1 MTRGEVDL
9 RDIEIFVLDEAD
21 RMLDMGFLPDVRRI
35 IQRLPKKRQT
45 LFFSATM
52 PPAVRAL
59 AETLLRDPLAINAA
73 QVSAPAE
80 GIEQRVLF
88 VDRGDKRRVLV
99 DLLRAEVSSKTLVFS
114 RTKHGANRIVRML
127 DQAGIEA
134 VAIHGNKSQSAR
146 VRALEGFRAGSTPV
160 LVATDIAARGLDVEG
175 VTLVINFDVPN
186 VPETYVHRIGRTARA
201 GASGRALSLCDGDER
216 ALLRDIERLIGR
228 QLTRVPGHDH
238 PSAPSDVAPARPA
251 GGVGRRPSRSFGRR
265 RPRSR
270 GTPASSPS

>member
-1 MTRGEVDL
+1 
-9 RDIEIFVLDEAD
+9 
-21 RMLDMGFLPDVRRI
+21 
-35 IQRLPKKRQT
+35 
-45 LFFSATM
+45 
-52 PPAVRAL
+52 
-59 AETLLRDPLAINAA
+59 
-73 QVSAPAE
+73 
-80 GIEQRVLF
+80 
-88 VDRGDKRRVLV
+88 VLV
-99 DLLRAEVSSKTLVFS
+99 DLLRAEESSKTLVFS

-251 GGVGRRPSRSFGRR
+251 GRVAGRPSRSFGRR